1 MAGVDP
7 RPTDGAILL
16 SFLLRRGRGK
26 SARSARKIGAIQ
38 SLTITCGAGN
48 AGGRVRPD
56 LSHVSAVDATK
67 TLFVV
72 AEAEDEP
79 PAIGSAHS

>member
-1 MAGVDP
+1 M
-7 RPTDGAILL
+7 
-16 SFLLRRGRGK
+16 
-26 SARSARKIGAIQ
+26 SARSARKIGDIQ
-38 SLTITCGAGN
+38 SLTNACGAEN
-48 AGGRVRPD
+48 AGGRVRAD